1 MTLTSLLVENFVSS
15 ISSNDINNKMIGGAS
30 MMKNAPKSSNFLT
43 LLLIVLII
51 LLIKALIVYIG
62 YNFIVP
68 RIIYSMSQEPNK
80 TLEKVEANFRK
91 ITYLEALILSIF
103 VSTLFSS

>member
-15 ISSNDINNKMIGGAS
+15 ISSNDINTKMVGGAAFN
-30 MMKNAPKSSNFLT
+30 KNVSKSSGFFT
-43 LLLIVLII
+43 LLLVVLFI
-51 LLIKALIVYIG
+51 LLIKAVIVYIG

-68 RIIYSMSQEPNK
+68 RIIYSLSQEPNK
-80 TLEKVEANFRK
+80 SLDKIEANFKK